1 MLVTLV
7 GFKHIQ
13 YTKDN
18 RSVDGY
24 EMHFS
29 FESSVKDFNGFETKK
44 YFIPTNRISGSF
56 SSGSVG
62 ELQFGFDY
70 KGEAAVTGIK
80 F

>member
-29 FESSVKDFNGFETKK
+29 YESTVKGFEGLETKK
-44 YFIPTNRISGSF
+44 YFIPTNRVIGTF
-56 SSGSVG
+56 TTGSVG
-62 ELQFGFDY
+62 ELQFGFDF
-70 KGEAAVTGIK
+70 KGQASVTGIK